1 MDALHQAKVNK
12 KLYRLWF
19 NLNKKTKVQVRT
31 GVGITDKRDIDETL
45 GQGSLGGAIASS
57 LNLSLGFKDY
67 FASSQDEIC
76 YGRVRIESLIF
87 QDDVARCSTS
97 RDRAQNGNIRIETI
111 MKSKQLDVHPD
122 KTCYLLTTG
131 KENYNK
137 IQQEIV
143 DNPLMYD
150 NFVVKNKKQQKYL
163 GDIIHEDG
171 PAASHFATVVER
183 RGRTTA
189 AIFELKSVLED
200 IRLEAAG
207 GLIAGLDIF
216 EMAIIPM
223 LLNNTGA
230 WSDMDEK
237 TLKELEKL
245 QTLFLTVLLAVPAS
259 VAGPALLWDTSTL
272 SMKNRIDKRKL
283 NLAYH
288 IRLLD
293 DNSLAKQV
301 MDEQVQK
308 HWPGLAREVEI
319 GY

>member
-1 MDALHQAKVNK
+1 MH
-12 KLYRLWF
+12 
-19 NLNKKTKVQVRT
+19 
-31 GVGITDKRDIDETL
+31 E
-45 GQGSLGGAIASS
+45 
-57 LNLSLGFKDY
+57 
-67 FASSQDEIC
+67 
-76 YGRVRIESLIF
+76 
-87 QDDVARCSTS
+87 
-97 RDRAQNGNIRIETI
+97 
-111 MKSKQLDVHPD
+111 
-122 KTCYLLTTG
+122 
-131 KENYNK
+131 
-137 IQQEIV
+137 EIV

-223 LLNNTGA
+223 LLNNTGS
-230 WSDMDEK
+230 WSDMDEI

-288 IRLLD
+288 IRRLD

-308 HWPGLAREVEI
+308 HWPGK
-319 GY
+319 